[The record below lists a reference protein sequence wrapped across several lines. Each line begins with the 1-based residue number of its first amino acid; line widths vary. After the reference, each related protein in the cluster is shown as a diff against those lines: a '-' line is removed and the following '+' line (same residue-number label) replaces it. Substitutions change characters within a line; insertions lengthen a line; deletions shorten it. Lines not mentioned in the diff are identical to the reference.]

1 MGATPFESDGPTTYV
16 VEQGEEHYGHVER
29 QPSLGGPVRFQ
40 VWLHR
45 GLLRPAW
52 SALCGALA
60 SGGLTLATEPVLRL
74 ALLVFL
80 VDVLWGG
87 LWSALAATDW
97 ATSLRRWKSWR
108 HGSPVRFLPYTSP
121 AGPAGRL
128 ARNLG
133 QLRSWWTELAQPKL
147 GPTLTG
153 LALLLPLSLVVAGV
167 LGAHPFLATL
177 VAISLSQFVFA
188 WTGGTA
194 EPVPGPQALF
204 EITLPWLAGHT
215 LFDLPTPLS
224 VALALAYALSYAG
237 GLRMTQAGPG
247 LVRWNLGQICAV
259 VVLVVSRQPAAAGI
273 VGLLLISQAII
284 QPGLFDAETDEVEPA
299 AAARFLRRVQLWV
312 MAAMLVAAWGARAV
326 VAGG

>member
-1 MGATPFESDGPTTYV
+1 MGATPFESDSPATNV

-29 QPSLGGPVRFQ
+29 QPSLGGPIHFQ
-40 VWLHR
+40 VWLRR
-45 GLLRPAW
+45 GFLRPAW

-60 SGGLTLATEPVLRL
+60 SGGLTQATEPVLRL
-74 ALLVFL
+74 ALLIFL

-97 ATSLRRWKSWR
+97 ATPLRRWKGWR

-133 QLRSWWTELAQPKL
+133 HLRSWWTELARPQL

-153 LALLLPLSLVVAGV
+153 LAVLLPLSLVVAGV

-177 VAISLSQFVFA
+177 AAITLLQFVFA
-188 WTGGTA
+188 RTGGAA
-194 EPVPGPQALF
+194 EPLPGPQALF
-204 EITLPWLAGHT
+204 EIMLPWLAGHA
-215 LFDLPTPLS
+215 LFDLPTPPS
-224 VALALAYALSYAG
+224 VALAFAFAISYAG
-237 GLRMTQAGPG
+237 GLRMAQASPG
-247 LVRWNLGQICAV
+247 LVRWNLGQVSAV
-259 VVLVVSRQPAAAGI
+259 IVLVVARQPVAAGI
-273 VGLLLISQAII
+273 VGALFIGQAML
-284 QPGLFDAETDEVEPA
+284 QPGLFDVETDKVEPA
-299 AAARFLRRVQLWV
+299 AAARFLSRVQLWV